1 MMRLGSTQLRGYHL
15 HANMCFLLPAAVQ
28 VMNSKQGVNMV
39 MGTAGCIVGLILL
52 WYFLNR

>member
-1 MMRLGSTQLRGYHL
+1 
-15 HANMCFLLPAAVQ
+15 MCLLPAAVQ

-39 MGTAGCIVGLILL
+39 MGMAGCIVGLILL